1 MGVFLLYTPFCSLGA
16 PYVPKHGLRR
26 SARKV
31 LTHCAHTVMV
41 IVGRALHI
49 PLQLRVSP
57 VHLMR
62 LRVRAIRD
70 Y

>member
-1 MGVFLLYTPFCSLGA
+1 MGVFLLYATFCSLGA
-16 PYVPKHGLRR
+16 PCVPKHGLRR

-31 LTHCAHTVMV
+31 LTHWPITVMM
-41 IVGRALHI
+41 IVGQPLHI

-62 LRVRAIRD
+62 LRVRAIH
-70 Y
+70 YY